1 MSGHTCPADDCDF
14 GTGEFKTA
22 NSVRSHIN
30 AMSDDPHADKEA
42 LRAELEAQ
50 EPGDEGGDEGVE
62 SAPEGPA
69 TESPAEESGEKGEE
83 QGGEGRESAESE
95 ATEAAPEGVLPTTA
109 WQPTT
114 STNSSRGT
122 AKANRATAAL
132 RKAIPKATR
141 AAPEGALQGRKR
153 PPLGACLP
161 ALSAGCP
168 LHSCSGWPLGRCS
181 WCSSSPP
188 TVAEANQA
196 IQPAQAARKGR
207 NRGALKRPLKPVPA
221 SPGVV

>member
-1 MSGHTCPADDCDF
+1 MATDDEYQQQQ
-14 GTGEFKTA
+14 GNSEGE
-22 NSVRSHIN
+22 S
-30 AMSDDPHADKEA
+30 SDGSASEGDSE
-42 LRAELEAQ
+42 
-50 EPGDEGGDEGVE
+50 GDE
-62 SAPEGPA
+62 
-69 TESPAEESGEKGEE
+69 SGAG
-83 QGGEGRESAESE
+83 
-95 ATEAAPEGVLPTTA
+95 
-109 WQPTT
+109 
-114 STNSSRGT
+114 
-122 AKANRATAAL
+122 
-132 RKAIPKATR
+132 
-141 AAPEGALQGRKR
+141 GALQGRKR